1 MIEFSESRFR
11 PISAFVWI
19 QYFIMGIVVI
29 AIPILPFVFKLDWAT
44 KTIFLIC
51 GIVLLSSLILSFVIG
66 FRKHCISWILAFGLL
81 LQLMV
86 WGVLMPQV
94 DKLKDATRQVA
105 LYLRSALPENSVV
118 VIGND
123 FGRPPSLPFYLMQH
137 FGDVSEQKDFEALW
151 SAYSEM
157 GKGALILNAEQYQF
171 FVGKGVN
178 LNMRQFS
185 SFITDRKERSDY
197 YVVIKK

>member
-1 MIEFSESRFR
+1 
-11 PISAFVWI
+11 
-19 QYFIMGIVVI
+19 VVI
-29 AIPILPFVFKLDWAT
+29 AIPILPFVLKLDWET

-51 GIVLLSSLILSFVIG
+51 GIILLSSLILSVVIG
-66 FRKHCISWILAFGLL
+66 FKKRSIAWILVFGLL
-81 LQLMV
+81 LQLVV
-86 WGVLMPQV
+86 WGALMPQV
-94 DKLKDATRQVA
+94 DKLKYATRQVA
-105 LYLRSALPENSVV
+105 LYLKSELPENSAV

-123 FGRPPSLPFYLMQH
+123 FGRPPSLPFYLMLY
-137 FGDVSEQKDFEALW
+137 FSNVSEQKDFEALW

-157 GKGALILNAEQYQF
+157 EKGALILNAEQYQF

-178 LNMRQFS
+178 LNIRQFS